1 MWSAAHD
8 PCGFHPSHCRSGN
21 RDSLYTVRHDSL
33 QTVLIWCFRRVGL
46 AARAVGRTRLFGT
59 AGWTADMGYLY
70 ADIQVP
76 NYRTPGRSLYIDVAV
91 TCPARRSALNA
102 RPSAADMACVAAR
115 MRSDEKHRHYDA
127 AVRAVGGEFR
137 AGVVERFGACS
148 DDMLAILRIIA
159 GDADRDLMDA
169 DDWYFTAPSQRSYYS
184 QHVVFS
190 AVIADAQM
198 VDSAAGLDGV
208 DEGARLRDGRRAG

>member
-1 MWSAAHD
+1 M
-8 PCGFHPSHCRSGN
+8 
-21 RDSLYTVRHDSL
+21 
-33 QTVLIWCFRRVGL
+33 
-46 AARAVGRTRLFGT
+46 
-59 AGWTADMGYLY
+59 
-70 ADIQVP
+70 
-76 NYRTPGRSLYIDVAV
+76 
-91 TCPARRSALNA
+91 
-102 RPSAADMACVAAR
+102 
-115 MRSDEKHRHYDA
+115 
-127 AVRAVGGEFR
+127 RAVGGEFR

-208 DEGARLRDGRRAG
+208 DEGARLRDGGRAG